1 MSNNG
6 VEIRNIGAPLLTMG
20 NTIFN
25 ASPGGHSIISDFGTV
40 TSYGYNVSSDDGGGY
55 LSGPGDQINTDPLLG
70 PLQDNGGLTFTRALL
85 PGSPAINA
93 GDPNFVGPPDYDQ
106 RGPDFERVKGGRID
120 VGSFEVQNP
129 PTPTATPRQT
139 PLPRARPSPA
149 SRP

>member
-1 MSNNG
+1 
-6 VEIRNIGAPLLTMG
+6 MG

-40 TSYGYNVSSDDGGGY
+40 TSYGYNLSSDDGGGY
-55 LSGPGDQINTDPLLG
+55 LSGPGDQVNTDPLLG

-85 PGSPAINA
+85 QGSPAINA

-129 PTPTATPRQT
+129 PTPNATPRQT